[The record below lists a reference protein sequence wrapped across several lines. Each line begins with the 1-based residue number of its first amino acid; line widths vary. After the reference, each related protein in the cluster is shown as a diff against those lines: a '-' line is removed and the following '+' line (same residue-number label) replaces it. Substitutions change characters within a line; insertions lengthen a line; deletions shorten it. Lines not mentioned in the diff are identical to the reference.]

1 MNLSIIGAGHVGLVA
16 GACFAEIGHNVV
28 CIDNDAN
35 KIAELEAGRTPFY
48 EPYLPE
54 MLAANVERGRL
65 RFSLEL
71 ADAVSHAEVIFLC
84 VGTPPLPG
92 GEADLSAVERVTRQ
106 IATLS
111 DGYRLIVEKSTV
123 PVLTGERIY
132 NTMRIYRASHGR
144 GEFDV
149 ASNPE
154 FLAEGTAVRDFLYPD
169 RIVLGVE
176 TERAGKLLRQL
187 YAPVLERT
195 FTWQPD
201 EGAPP
206 ASERPALVA
215 TNRNTAEMIK
225 HASNSFLSLKIS
237 YANMV
242 ARLCDAVGANI
253 DDVTRGMG
261 LDQRI
266 GPQFLRAG
274 IGFGGFCFPKDLQA
288 FVSMAERNGVRFDI
302 LREVEKL
309 NTDQLD
315 HFVQK
320 VKRDLWVLKGKKIAA
335 WGLAFK
341 ANTDDV
347 RFSPAIYVIEKLL
360 AEGVE
365 VTAYDPQAVE
375 EAKHVLPDLHYAAS
389 AEEAAAGADALV
401 VLTEWPS
408 FRDADFA
415 RIHQSMARPLIL
427 DGRNLL
433 NPQLLSEMGFEYV
446 SMGRPKNEGAG
457 ESIRQ
462 PQAVSRLRGVA

>member
-1 MNLSIIGAGHVGLVA
+1 M
-16 GACFAEIGHNVV
+16 
-28 CIDNDAN
+28 
-35 KIAELEAGRTPFY
+35 
-48 EPYLPE
+48 
-54 MLAANVERGRL
+54 
-65 RFSLEL
+65 
-71 ADAVSHAEVIFLC
+71 
-84 VGTPPLPG
+84 
-92 GEADLSAVERVTRQ
+92 
-106 IATLS
+106 LS

-154 FLAEGTAVRDFLYPD
+154 FLAEGTAVRDFLFPD

-176 TERAGKLLRQL
+176 TDRASKLLQGL
-187 YAPVLERT
+187 YQPIMERG
-195 FTWQPD
+195 FEWRPNCGAPD
-201 EGAPP
+201 EDQ
-206 ASERPALVA
+206 RPEMVV
-215 TNRNTAEMIK
+215 TNRNTSEMIK

-242 ARLCDAVGANI
+242 ARLCDAVGANV
-253 DDVTRGMG
+253 DHVTRGMG

-288 FVSMAERNGVRFDI
+288 FVSMAERNGVQFDI

-309 NTDQLD
+309 NISQLD
-315 HFVQK
+315 YFVHK
-320 VKRDLWVLKGKKIAA
+320 LKRELWVLKGKKIAA
-335 WGLAFK
+335 RGLAFK

-365 VTAYDPQAVE
+365 ITAFDPQAID
-375 EAKHVLPDLHYAAS
+375 EARHTGLDIEYASS

-401 VLTEWPS
+401 LLTEWPD
-408 FRDADFA
+408 FRNADFA
-415 RIHQSMARPLIL
+415 RIQQSMVRPLIL

-433 NPQLLSEMGFEYV
+433 DPNKLRSMGFEYI
-446 SMGRPKNEGAG
+446 SMGRP
-457 ESIRQ
+457 
-462 PQAVSRLRGVA
+462 

>member
-16 GACFAEIGHNVV
+16 GACFAEIGHDVV
-28 CIDNDAN
+28 CIDNDPK
-35 KIAELEAGRTPFY
+35 KIAELEAGRTPFF

-65 RFSLEL
+65 RFSLDL
-71 ADAVSHAEVIFLC
+71 ADAVEHSEVIFLC
-84 VGTPPLPG
+84 VGTPPLPD

-106 IATLS
+106 IAMLS

-154 FLAEGTAVRDFLYPD
+154 FLAEGTAVRDFLFPD

-176 TERAGKLLRQL
+176 TDRASQLLQGLYQPIMERSFDWRPNCGA
-187 YAPVLERT
+187 
-195 FTWQPD
+195 PD
-201 EGAPP
+201 EDQ
-206 ASERPALVA
+206 RPEMVV
-215 TNRNTAEMIK
+215 TNRNTSEMIK

-253 DDVTRGMG
+253 DHVTRGMG

-288 FVSMAERNGVRFDI
+288 FVSMAERNGVQFDI

-309 NTDQLD
+309 NLSQLD
-315 HFVQK
+315 YFVHK
-320 VKRDLWVLKGKKIAA
+320 LKRELWVLKGKKIAA

-365 VTAYDPQAVE
+365 ITAFDPQAID
-375 EAKHVLPDLHYAAS
+375 EARHTGLDIEYAAS

-401 VLTEWPS
+401 LLTEWPD
-408 FRDADFA
+408 FRNADFA
-415 RIHQSMARPLIL
+415 RIQQSMVRPLIL

-433 NPQLLSEMGFEYV
+433 DPNKLRSMGFEYI
-446 SMGRPKNEGAG
+446 SMGRP
-457 ESIRQ
+457 
-462 PQAVSRLRGVA
+462 

>member
-16 GACFAEIGHNVV
+16 GACLAEIGHDVV
-28 CIDNDAN
+28 CIDNDEK
-35 KIAELEAGRTPFY
+35 KIAELEAGRTPFF

-54 MLAANVERGRL
+54 MLTANVDRGRL
-65 RFSLEL
+65 RFSTQL
-71 ADAVSHAEVIFLC
+71 ADAVEHGEVIFLC

-106 IATLS
+106 IAMLS
-111 DGYRLIVEKSTV
+111 DGYRLVVEKSTV

-154 FLAEGTAVRDFLYPD
+154 FLAEGTAVRDFLFPD

-176 TERAGKLLRQL
+176 TDRASELLRGL
-187 YAPVLERT
+187 YQPIMERS
-195 FTWQPD
+195 FSWRPAC
-201 EGAPP
+201 GAP
-206 ASERPALVA
+206 AEDHRPAMVV

-225 HASNSFLSLKIS
+225 HASNSFLATKIS
-237 YANMV
+237 YANMLS
-242 ARLCDAVGANI
+242 RLCDAVGANV
-253 DDVTRGMG
+253 DHVTQGMG

-266 GPQFLRAG
+266 GSQFLRAG

-288 FVSMAERNGVRFDI
+288 FVNMAERNGCRFDL
-302 LREVEKL
+302 LREVERV

-315 HFVQK
+315 YFVQK
-320 VKRDLWVLKGKKIAA
+320 LKRDLWVLKGKRIAA

-347 RFSPAIYVIEKLL
+347 RFSPAIYVIQKLL
-360 AEGVE
+360 AEGVT
-365 VTAYDPQAVE
+365 VRAYDPQAND
-375 EAKHVLPDLHYAAS
+375 EACELLPNIEYAAS
-389 AEEAAAGADALV
+389 AEDATEDADALV
-401 VLTEWPS
+401 LLTEWS
-408 FRDADFA
+408 EFRNANFEKVRSA
-415 RIHQSMARPLIL
+415 MARPFIL

-433 NPQLLSEMGFEYV
+433 DAQKLRALGFEYV
-446 SMGRPKNEGAG
+446 SMGRP
-457 ESIRQ
+457 
-462 PQAVSRLRGVA
+462 